1 MVPCLVHCVFQ
12 QNKVQGGLQHYR
24 CLSSWSRNIS
34 TFLVVLLLNYAVFLK
49 LVSWNPGFEWCLFVL
64 TKWLVCTYS
73 DFFDYLITKYGSN
86 VSICVSLFMADF
98 HNTMIKEVIFKCKC
112 HLLATQ
118 RLKDASA
125 GHSHYSR
132 PSNIG
137 VASFQYSYE
146 HLDFNFEY

>member
-1 MVPCLVHCVFQ
+1 MKIKVFLETLVLCLVHCLFQ

-24 CLSSWSRNIS
+24 CLSSWSRNIL

-49 LVSWNPGFEWCLFVL
+49 LVSWSPGFEWYLFVL
-64 TKWLVCTYS
+64 TKWLVRTYS
-73 DFFDYLITKYGSN
+73 DFFNYLISKYCSVVWSN

-125 GHSHYSR
+125 DPHVIQDR
-132 PSNIG
+132 VIL
-137 VASFQYSYE
+137 V
-146 HLDFNFEY
+146 